1 MGRPINK
8 RYFGYDNNDNIRV
21 RFHNGTAS
29 VDGAIQSQRGNKKF
43 RCVDAAGTTATC
55 VLTNKADGSL
65 AAGEMTIKVKAD
77 DGTLGFVTKIS
88 GRKLTAVDTAGTVL
102 YTGPWNFSS
111 STSDT
116 FIQVEE
122 SGNTSVF
129 SGNVDIPGNVA

>member
-1 MGRPINK
+1 
-8 RYFGYDNNDNIRV
+8 
-21 RFHNGTAS
+21 
-29 VDGAIQSQRGNKKF
+29 
-43 RCVDAAGTTATC
+43 

-77 DGTLGFVTKIS
+77 DGTLGYVTKIS
-88 GRKLTAVDTAGTVL
+88 GRKLTAVDSNGAVL
-102 YTGPWNFSS
+102 YSGPWNFSS

-116 FIQVEE
+116 YIQVEE

>member
-29 VDGAIQSQRGNKKF
+29 VDGAIQSQRGSKKF
-43 RCVDAAGTTATC
+43 RCVDASGNTATC
-55 VLTNKADGSL
+55 ILTNKADGSL

-77 DGTLGFVTKIS
+77 DGTLGFVTKMT
-88 GRKLTAVDTAGTVL
+88 GRILTAVDTAGVVL

-111 STSDT
+111 STTDT